1 MTKYYPKVLDYV
13 DGIGVHFY
21 TDKFVPA
28 FVLETVTKTHPEKFI
43 LGTEACEGIHNNY
56 SIIIKP
62 LVM

>member
-43 LGTEACEGIHNNY
+43 LGTEACEGIH
-56 SIIIKP
+56 ITG
-62 LVM
+62 